1 MKFSNK
7 NILRVVLL
15 SSTAILISTTN
26 GFIYEK
32 ETEDVKYSANTT
44 IAGLAVEESIVTDSS
59 DESNKIIGSILA
71 SSTIYASPNVVD
83 KYASSIDMN
92 TITANGQNIGF
103 VPAGA
108 ETDSVIFSDSSVSTD
123 SSSDSTTE
131 KDTETKV
138 DNVEDYIDYSKFT
151 DLGIANVSSYLNVRK
166 KASTSSSIIGK
177 MPPKSGCTIL
187 SIEDGWAKI
196 KSGDVK
202 GYVKAEYLLTGVNAI
217 EKVKDYG
224 SLVIVVDCD
233 ALRVREKASTDSR
246 ILANIYKG
254 EELIVLSHDDEWV
267 KVEINN
273 YTGYVSKDYV
283 NFSFSLPTADA
294 IENKTSSDSGSG
306 SNGGNSSVRGSI
318 VSTASK
324 YLGNRYV
331 YGGNSLTNG
340 IDCSGFTQQIFAK
353 YGYKLPRTSRAQA
366 NCGTSIS
373 ASKAKA
379 GDLVFYGT
387 SSGINH
393 VAICIGG
400 GKIIHASNP
409 RSGIKISNMYYT
421 TPKKVVR
428 IIKD

>member
-32 ETEDVKYSANTT
+32 EAEDVKYTANTT
-44 IAGLAVEESIVTDSS
+44 IAGLAVEEYAGTDNL

-71 SSTIYASPNVVD
+71 SSTTYASPNVVD
-83 KYASSIDMN
+83 KFASSIDMN
-92 TITANGQNIGF
+92 TVTANGQNIGY

-108 ETDSVIFSDSSVSTD
+108 ETDSVIFSDATISTGSSSTD
-123 SSSDSTTE
+123 SNSSESDS
-131 KDTETKV
+131 KV

-166 KASTSSSIIGK
+166 KASTGSSIIGK

-187 SIEDGWAKI
+187 SVEDGWAKI

-202 GYVKAEYLLTGVNAI
+202 GYVKAEYLLTGVDALN
-217 EKVKDYG
+217 KVKEYG
-224 SLVIVVDCD
+224 NLVIVVDCD

-246 ILANIYKG
+246 ILTNIFKG
-254 EELIVLSHDDEWV
+254 EELIVLSQTDEWV

-273 YTGYVSKDYV
+273 YTGYVAKDYV
-283 NFSFSLPTADA
+283 DFSFSLPTADA
-294 IENKTSSDSGSG
+294 IENKTSSGSGSG
-306 SNGGNSSVRGSI
+306 GNGGNSSVRGSI

-353 YGYKLPRTSRAQA
+353 YGYRLPRTSRAQA

>member
-1 MKFSNK
+1 MNFSNK
-7 NILRVVLL
+7 NILRVVLV
-15 SSTAILISTTN
+15 SSTAILITTTN

-32 ETEDVKYSANTT
+32 ANNVSYTANTT
-44 IAGLAVEESIVTDSS
+44 IAGLAIEDSISFNNKED
-59 DESNKIIGSILA
+59 SNKIFGSILA
-71 SSTIYASPNVVD
+71 TSTT
-83 KYASSIDMN
+83 YASSNVVNEVASTIDMN
-92 TITANGQNIGF
+92 TITATGENIGY

-108 ETDSVIFSDSSVSTD
+108 ETDSVIFNSASVDTES
-123 SSSDSTTE
+123 STTE
-131 KDTETKV
+131 NSSAV
-138 DNVEDYIDYSKFT
+138 DNIEDYIDYSKFT
-151 DLGIANVSSYLNVRK
+151 NLGIANVTSALNVRK
-166 KASTSSSIIGK
+166 KASTSSTIVGK
-177 MPPKSGCTIL
+177 MTPKSGCTIL
-187 SIEDGWAKI
+187 SVEDGWAKI

-202 GYVKAEYLLTGVNAI
+202 GYVKAEYLLTGVDAL

-224 SLVIVVDCD
+224 NLVIIVDCD
-233 ALRVREKASTDSR
+233 ALRVREKASTDSK
-246 ILANIYKG
+246 ILTNIFKG
-254 EELIVLSHDDEWV
+254 EELVVLSSTDEWV

-273 YTGYVSKDYV
+273 YTGYVAKEYV
-283 NFSFSLPTADA
+283 NFSFSLPKATA
-294 IENKTSSDSGSG
+294 IETKTSSDSGSG

-353 YGYKLPRTSRAQA
+353 YGYSLPRTSRAQA
-366 NCGTSIS
+366 NCGTAIS
-373 ASKAKA
+373 ASQAKA